1 MFQVKGWFGL
11 GFDFK
16 WDPYTKSTRVTFY
29 SFELHFQ
36 AAFHRSPQ
44 HCLKINLASKSQTNA
59 VFLVGLCYTTS
70 SAIIISMF
78 SKSRA
83 DFLKILLY
91 IFTLEYGEEIIRG
104 GLQSKI
110 GDMCCR

>member
-16 WDPYTKSTRVTFY
+16 WDPYKKSTRVAFY
-29 SFELHFQ
+29 SF
-36 AAFHRSPQ
+36 ACPQ
-44 HCLKINLASKSQTNA
+44 RCLKINLASKSQTNA
-59 VFLVGLCYTTS
+59 VFSVGLCYTTS

-83 DFLKILLY
+83 DFLEILLY